1 MFAAIEAEGEAERT
15 QYGGHELLTDVSG
28 ETTFTVIDGMYVSGS
43 LDAVHDVIDVAEGEA
58 EALGGTLLDRL
69 EAMEDSWVQLAADVG
84 ESASDLADGVENVLP
99 IDLGLESIE
108 GLGLSVGKQ
117 RDDFSAVL
125 TVTYASRAEAA
136 EAADVIEALV
146 TLSEAF
152 GAAELGDSLAGL
164 LDELQVESA
173 GNDMSVSLALSVE
186 QVEGLLDL
194 LVDSP
199 EAIGSES

>member
-1 MFAAIEAEGEAERT
+1 MP
-15 QYGGHELLTDVSG
+15 LT
-28 ETTFTVIDGMYVSGS
+28 
-43 LDAVHDVIDVAEGEA
+43 
-58 EALGGTLLDRL
+58 
-69 EAMEDSWVQLAADVG
+69 
-84 ESASDLADGVENVLP
+84 SASAIDLADGVRDVLP
-99 IDLGLESIE
+99 IDLGLESTE
-108 GLGLSVGKQ
+108 GFGLSVGKQ
-117 RDDFSAVL
+117 GDDFSAVL

-152 GAAELGDSLAGL
+152 GAAELDDSLAGL

-186 QVEGLLDL
+186 QVEDLLDL